1 MTTNSDLKAK
11 IGKNILRLRNIQES
25 ANYTCVAGSKL
36 GIIEAAAAIYVQGMR
51 DLIR

>member
-11 IGKNILRLRNIQES
+11 IGKNILKLRNIQES

-36 GIIEAAAAIYVQGMR
+36 GIIEAATALYVQGK
-51 DLIR
+51 